1 MVRIACGLLAGSIL
15 MSAATAAQPGTWV
28 VTEKGASN
36 AATIAA
42 RLRGQ
47 ATYRICVA
55 KSATDG
61 SVRAFDQGDAGT
73 AFVDVRQGTCTDL
86 VVGTSLKI
94 RLLDNSPLGSARG
107 TFDRV
112 N

>member
-1 MVRIACGLLAGSIL
+1 MVRIACGLLAGSVLI
-15 MSAATAAQPGTWV
+15 SAAAVAQPGTWV
-28 VTEKGASN
+28 VTGKGAGN
-36 AATIAA
+36 AATVAA

-47 ATYRICVA
+47 ATYRICVTE
-55 KSATDG
+55 SATDG
-61 SVRAFDQGDAGT
+61 AVRAFDQGDAGT
-73 AFVDVRQGTCTDL
+73 GFVDIRQGTCTDL

-94 RLLDNSPLGSARG
+94 RLLDDSPLSSARG